1 MKNKKSVIAI
11 VAIVAILIAS
21 MFLLTGCGSS
31 DTKEENKATNT
42 TSNTN
47 TQSASNTSSSATNTS
62 TETSNVIQ
70 LPVNVVNSC
79 PNTQIKAL
87 YLSGAGQDNWGSE
100 LLNGQVINTNEQLS
114 LTLNIDKN
122 NVKWDIKATDETGT
136 EIEFRNLDLSN
147 VSTSGATITLAID
160 ESGSPVAVAQ

>member
-1 MKNKKSVIAI
+1 MKNKSKLMAVVALIVILTI
-11 VAIVAILIAS
+11 S
-21 MFLLTGCGSS
+21 MFVLTGCGNDKSQEAKP
-31 DTKEENKATNT
+31 TNTATNT
-42 TSNTN
+42 APSTTNTASSSNTQT
-47 TQSASNTSSSATNTS
+47 TQTQ
-62 TETSNVIQ
+62 VIQ
-70 LPVNVVNSC
+70 LPVNIVNSC
-79 PNTQIKAL
+79 PNTTITAL
-87 YLSGAGQDNWGSE
+87 YLSGAGQDNWGNE

-114 LTLNIDKN
+114 LVLNIDKE